1 MYDLLYII
9 SKYYKKQQD
18 DKVFNDEQT
27 NKLCLICWLPSNK
40 NETIQNMKTIS
51 HIVVICDCNPIFHKK
66 CLDIWINKTSSC
78 PICRKKITIT
88 SEIIIT
94 ETTINKHI
102 DILTYAIFIYT
113 LHTVCPFIYIPAAKY
128 KILMWD
134 ENSYTSE
141 IWHSIFHLVVYSETH
156 LFLLISPAQPY
167 LT

>member
-102 DILTYAIFIYT
+102 DMLTYAIFIYNIATNT
-113 LHTVCPFIYIPAAKY
+113 LRFATCITIIHFFLQCFYIIVY
-128 KILMWD
+128 FRQQRFD
-134 ENSYTSE
+134 EY
-141 IWHSIFHLVVYSETH
+141 
-156 LFLLISPAQPY
+156 
-167 LT
+167 

>member
-102 DILTYAIFIYT
+102 DILTYTIFIYNIATNT
-113 LHTVCPFIYIPAAKY
+113 LRFATCII
-128 KILMWD
+128 I
-134 ENSYTSE
+134 
-141 IWHSIFHLVVYSETH
+141 IH
-156 LFLLISPAQPY
+156 LFLQCFYIIVYFRQHRFDEY
-167 LT
+167 

>member
-102 DILTYAIFIYT
+102 DILTYAIFIYNIATNT
-113 LHTVCPFIYIPAAKY
+113 LRFATCITI
-128 KILMWD
+128 I
-134 ENSYTSE
+134 
-141 IWHSIFHLVVYSETH
+141 H
-156 LFLLISPAQPY
+156 LFLQCLYIIVYFRQQRFDEY
-167 LT
+167 

>member
-102 DILTYAIFIYT
+102 DILTYAIFIYNIATNT
-113 LHTVCPFIYIPAAKY
+113 LRFATCITTI
-128 KILMWD
+128 
-134 ENSYTSE
+134 
-141 IWHSIFHLVVYSETH
+141 H
-156 LFLLISPAQPY
+156 LFLQCFYIIVYFRQQRFDEY
-167 LT
+167 

>member
-9 SKYYKKQQD
+9 FKYYKKQQD

-78 PICRKKITIT
+78 PICRKKITI
-88 SEIIIT
+88 IT

-102 DILTYAIFIYT
+102 DILTYAIFIYNIATNT
-113 LHTVCPFIYIPAAKY
+113 LRFATCITTI
-128 KILMWD
+128 
-134 ENSYTSE
+134 
-141 IWHSIFHLVVYSETH
+141 H
-156 LFLLISPAQPY
+156 LFLQCFYIIVYFRQQRFDEY
-167 LT
+167 

>member
-102 DILTYAIFIYT
+102 DILTYAIFIYNIATNT
-113 LHTVCPFIYIPAAKY
+113 LRFATCITI
-128 KILMWD
+128 I
-134 ENSYTSE
+134 
-141 IWHSIFHLVVYSETH
+141 H
-156 LFLLISPAQPY
+156 LFLQCFYIIVYFRQHRFDEY
-167 LT
+167 

>member
-102 DILTYAIFIYT
+102 DILTYAIFIYNIATNT
-113 LHTVCPFIYIPAAKY
+113 LRFATCITIIHFFLQCFYIIVY
-128 KILMWD
+128 FRQQRFD
-134 ENSYTSE
+134 EY
-141 IWHSIFHLVVYSETH
+141 
-156 LFLLISPAQPY
+156 
-167 LT
+167 

>member
-102 DILTYAIFIYT
+102 DILTYAIFIYNIATNT
-113 LHTVCPFIYIPAAKY
+113 LRFATCITIIY
-128 KILMWD
+128 
-134 ENSYTSE
+134 
-141 IWHSIFHLVVYSETH
+141 
-156 LFLLISPAQPY
+156 LFLQCFYIIVYFRQQRFDEY
-167 LT
+167 

>member
-51 HIVVICDCNPIFHKK
+51 HIVVICDCNPIFHKN

-102 DILTYAIFIYT
+102 DILTYAIFIYNIATNT
-113 LHTVCPFIYIPAAKY
+113 LRFATCITI
-128 KILMWD
+128 I
-134 ENSYTSE
+134 
-141 IWHSIFHLVVYSETH
+141 H
-156 LFLLISPAQPY
+156 LFLQCFYIIVYFRQHRFDEY
-167 LT
+167 

>member
-102 DILTYAIFIYT
+102 DILTYAIFIYNIATNT
-113 LHTVCPFIYIPAAKY
+113 LRFATCII
-128 KILMWD
+128 I
-134 ENSYTSE
+134 
-141 IWHSIFHLVVYSETH
+141 IH
-156 LFLLISPAQPY
+156 LFLQCFYIIVYFRQHRFDEY
-167 LT
+167 

>member
-102 DILTYAIFIYT
+102 DILTYAIFIYNIATNT
-113 LHTVCPFIYIPAAKY
+113 LRFATCITI
-128 KILMWD
+128 I
-134 ENSYTSE
+134 
-141 IWHSIFHLVVYSETH
+141 H
-156 LFLLISPAQPY
+156 LFLQCFYIIVYFRQQRFDEY
-167 LT
+167 

>member
-27 NKLCLICWLPSNK
+27 NKLCLICWFPSNK

-102 DILTYAIFIYT
+102 DILTYAIFIYNIATNT
-113 LHTVCPFIYIPAAKY
+113 LRFATCITI
-128 KILMWD
+128 I
-134 ENSYTSE
+134 
-141 IWHSIFHLVVYSETH
+141 H
-156 LFLLISPAQPY
+156 LFLQCFYIIVYFRQQRFDEY
-167 LT
+167 

>member
-51 HIVVICDCNPIFHKK
+51 HIVVICDCNPIFHKN

-102 DILTYAIFIYT
+102 DILTYAIFIYNIATNT
-113 LHTVCPFIYIPAAKY
+113 LRFATCITI
-128 KILMWD
+128 I
-134 ENSYTSE
+134 
-141 IWHSIFHLVVYSETH
+141 H
-156 LFLLISPAQPY
+156 LFLQCLYIIVYFRQQRFDEY
-167 LT
+167 

>member
-51 HIVVICDCNPIFHKK
+51 HIVVICDCNPIFHKN

-102 DILTYAIFIYT
+102 DILTYAIFIYNIATNT
-113 LHTVCPFIYIPAAKY
+113 LRFATCITTI
-128 KILMWD
+128 
-134 ENSYTSE
+134 
-141 IWHSIFHLVVYSETH
+141 H
-156 LFLLISPAQPY
+156 LFLQCFYIIVYFRQQRFDEY
-167 LT
+167 

>member
-51 HIVVICDCNPIFHKK
+51 HIVVICDCNPIFHKN

-102 DILTYAIFIYT
+102 DILTYAIFIYNIATNT
-113 LHTVCPFIYIPAAKY
+113 LRFATCITI
-128 KILMWD
+128 I
-134 ENSYTSE
+134 
-141 IWHSIFHLVVYSETH
+141 H
-156 LFLLISPAQPY
+156 LFLHCFYIIVYFRQQRFDEY
-167 LT
+167 

>member
-51 HIVVICDCNPIFHKK
+51 HIVVICDCNPIFHKN
-66 CLDIWINKTSSC
+66 CLNIWINKTSSC

-102 DILTYAIFIYT
+102 DILSYALLIYNIATNT
-113 LHTVCPFIYIPAAKY
+113 LRFATCITI
-128 KILMWD
+128 I
-134 ENSYTSE
+134 
-141 IWHSIFHLVVYSETH
+141 H
-156 LFLLISPAQPY
+156 LFLQCFYIIVYFRQQQFDEY
-167 LT
+167 

>member
-102 DILTYAIFIYT
+102 DMLTYAIFIYNIATNT
-113 LHTVCPFIYIPAAKY
+113 LRFATCITIIY
-128 KILMWD
+128 
-134 ENSYTSE
+134 
-141 IWHSIFHLVVYSETH
+141 
-156 LFLLISPAQPY
+156 LFLQCFYIIVYFRQQRFDEY
-167 LT
+167 

>member
-40 NETIQNMKTIS
+40 NETIQNMKNIS

-102 DILTYAIFIYT
+102 DILTYAIFIYNIATNT
-113 LHTVCPFIYIPAAKY
+113 LRFATCITI
-128 KILMWD
+128 I
-134 ENSYTSE
+134 
-141 IWHSIFHLVVYSETH
+141 H
-156 LFLLISPAQPY
+156 LFLQCFYIIVYFRQQRFDEY
-167 LT
+167 

>member
-27 NKLCLICWLPSNK
+27 NKLCLICWFPSNK

-102 DILTYAIFIYT
+102 DILTYAIFIYNIATNT
-113 LHTVCPFIYIPAAKY
+113 LRFATCITI
-128 KILMWD
+128 I
-134 ENSYTSE
+134 
-141 IWHSIFHLVVYSETH
+141 H
-156 LFLLISPAQPY
+156 LFLQCFYIIVYFRQHRFDEY
-167 LT
+167 

>member
-51 HIVVICDCNPIFHKK
+51 HIVVICDCKPIFHKN

-78 PICRKKITIT
+78 PICRKKITI
-88 SEIIIT
+88 IT

-102 DILTYAIFIYT
+102 DILTYAIFIYNIATNT
-113 LHTVCPFIYIPAAKY
+113 LRFATCITTI
-128 KILMWD
+128 
-134 ENSYTSE
+134 
-141 IWHSIFHLVVYSETH
+141 H
-156 LFLLISPAQPY
+156 LFLQCFYIIVYFRQQRFDEY
-167 LT
+167 